1 MIRSRVLTRKPWAA
15 LAPGMRR
22 KAPRRAF
29 VTKVSERSA
38 QYQLDGED
46 EGEGVDDFVV
56 IEEPAAAEPLVDE
69 AALPLVEPVPP
80 NMDEEEE
87 EEADEFAHIALPTYE
102 LNCLYL
108 EKAVGI
114 AVDQR
119 LASGEK
125 GPVTEYYWWPAKDA
139 WNDLKA
145 QLEGMPWI
153 AEADVVD
160 IMNKATSIINFWQ
173 GDEGRPTMEEARAE
187 FPRVTF
193 YGT

>member
-1 MIRSRVLTRKPWAA
+1 
-15 LAPGMRR
+15 
-22 KAPRRAF
+22 
-29 VTKVSERSA
+29 
-38 QYQLDGED
+38 
-46 EGEGVDDFVV
+46 VV
-56 IEEPAAAEPLVDE
+56 IEEPAPAEQVVEQEAPPL
-69 AALPLVEPVPP
+69 AQPVPP
-80 NMDEEEE
+80 K
-87 EEADEFAHIALPTYE
+87 ADEQEEDGDEYANLPLPTYV

-160 IMNKATSIINFWQ
+160 IMNNATSIINFWQ
-173 GDEGRPTMEEARAE
+173 GDEGRPTIDEARAE
-187 FPRVTF
+187 FPTVTF